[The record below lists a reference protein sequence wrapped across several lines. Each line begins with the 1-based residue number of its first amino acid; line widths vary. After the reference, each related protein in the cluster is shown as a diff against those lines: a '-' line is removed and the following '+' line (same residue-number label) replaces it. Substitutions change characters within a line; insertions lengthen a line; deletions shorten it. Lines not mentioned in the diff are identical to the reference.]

1 MGRHRAALLAVMF
14 CVTLSPRVWAWG
26 CTGHE
31 VVALIALQNLKKLD
45 AANGTTVAQQVET
58 LLTSQSR
65 TYSNRFCDDFGLD
78 PIAYFATWADDH
90 RSADPSTAPWHF
102 WDIPLHV
109 ASATA
114 DEFCD
119 KGCVVKA
126 LQTQI
131 PILQDKNGDAAARL
145 NALMFI
151 IHFVGDMHQPLHE
164 EDNNDR
170 GGNCVPVTFGT
181 TAPKGSSGG
190 NYSPNLHGIWDT
202 QIVET
207 IGKVNRNSLE
217 AKSQI
222 EAFASLLETQYAAK
236 INQAVSSPTDLVAWA
251 NEVHAIA
258 IAYPYKKLSPP
269 IAPAPQTAPVNSC
282 SDNQTSEGYLERH
295 ETVNQAYIT
304 AVRYTVKGQLAKAGG
319 RLAAVL
325 YAALK

>member
-1 MGRHRAALLAVMF
+1 MRRFRFAPLAVMF
-14 CVTLSPRVWAWG
+14 CAMLSPHLWAWG

-31 VVALIALQNLKKLD
+31 VVALIALRNLQKLD

-65 TYSNRFCDDFGLD
+65 TYANRYCEDFGLD
-78 PIAYFATWADDH
+78 PMAYFATWADDH
-90 RSADPSTAPWHF
+90 RSVDSSTAPWHF

-109 ASATA
+109 ATGTSG
-114 DEFCD
+114 EYCD

-126 LQTQI
+126 LQDQI
-131 PILQDKNGDAAARL
+131 PILQNKSADPTARL
-145 NALMFI
+145 NALMFV
-151 IHFVGDMHQPLHE
+151 IHFIGDMHQPLHE

-181 TAPKGSSGG
+181 TVPKATGSG
-190 NYSPNLHGIWDT
+190 NYSPNLHAIWDT

-207 IGKVNRNSLE
+207 VGKVNRDGLD

-222 EAFASLLETQYAAK
+222 ETFASSLQTQYASR
-236 INQAVSSPTDLVAWA
+236 INQAVHSPTDLVAWA
-251 NEVHAIA
+251 NEAHALAIA
-258 IAYPYKKLSPP
+258 DPYMKLSPA
-269 IAPAPQTAPVNSC
+269 IDPAPQTAPVNSC
-282 SDNQTSEGYLERH
+282 SDNQTSDGYLQKH
-295 ETVNQAYIT
+295 ETVNQAYVT
-304 AVRYTVKGQLAKAGG
+304 AVRAAVKGQLARAGG